1 MENKDMP
8 FLETIY
14 HVRTIEQMIL
24 YNKMTEVSSK
34 EERET
39 ILFLESEYENEI
51 LDYPGQAPDFHGEAA
66 LWGAKILYFAAQL
79 LLFRDH
85 KIEELPVF
93 LPEFKSE
100 INAQVLLSADLCL
113 RFLPQIILELKR
125 IDADD
130 LAIPILEK
138 HMTDFSYS
146 AIGFNVLPEDITLDV
161 DFSNPCFKQLY
172 LNRVVERK
180 AKKNA
185 AIDSVK
191 TELLA
196 GFGDYKH
203 VFWKEL

>member
-14 HVRTIEQMIL
+14 HLRTIEQIIL
-24 YNKMTEVSSK
+24 YNKMTKVLSK
-34 EERET
+34 EEKET

-51 LDYPGQAPDFHGEAA
+51 LEYPGQAPDFHGEAA
-66 LWGAKILYFAAQL
+66 LWGAKTLYFAAQL
-79 LLFRDH
+79 VLFRDH

-93 LPEFKSE
+93 LPEFKGE

-130 LAIPILEK
+130 KAIPILEK

-146 AIGFNVLPEDITLDV
+146 AIGFDV
-161 DFSNPCFKQLY
+161 VSEVINPDVVFSDSCLKQLY

-185 AIDSVK
+185 EIENVK

-203 VFWKEL
+203 VFWNEL

>member
-14 HVRTIEQMIL
+14 HLRTIEQIIL
-24 YNKMTEVSSK
+24 YNKMTKVLSK
-34 EERET
+34 EEQET
-39 ILFLESEYENEI
+39 ILFLESQYENEM
-51 LDYPGQAPDFHGEAA
+51 LEYPGQAPDFDGEAA
-66 LWGAKILYFAAQL
+66 LWGAKTIYFAAQL

-85 KIEELPVF
+85 KVEELYTF
-93 LPEFKSE
+93 LPDFKGE
-100 INAQVLLSADLCL
+100 IDAKAMLSADLCL

-138 HMTDFSYS
+138 YMAAFSYS
-146 AIGFNVLPEDITLDV
+146 AIGFDVVSETVNVDIV
-161 DFSNPCFKQLY
+161 FSNPCLKQLY

-180 AKKNA
+180 AEKTA
-185 AIDSVK
+185 LIDSVQK
-191 TELLA
+191 ELLA

-203 VFWKEL
+203 VFWNEL